1 VYALGIV
8 LYEMLT
14 GELPF
19 TADTPVAVLL
29 KHMQANPPS
38 LTLKVPDLPA
48 GVEPVLL
55 QALAK
60 NPADRFSTTGQLAA
74 ALATAAGERT

>member
-1 VYALGIV
+1 
-8 LYEMLT
+8 
-14 GELPF
+14 
-19 TADTPVAVLL
+19 
-29 KHMQANPPS
+29 
-38 LTLKVPDLPA
+38 LPA